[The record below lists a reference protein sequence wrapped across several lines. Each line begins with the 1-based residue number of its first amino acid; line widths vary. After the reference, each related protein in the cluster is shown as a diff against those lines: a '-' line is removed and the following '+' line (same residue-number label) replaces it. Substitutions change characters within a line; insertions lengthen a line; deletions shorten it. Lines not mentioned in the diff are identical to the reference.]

1 MGEQLV
7 LLGVSILGIGSG
19 LFAFKQIK
27 LERRV
32 EQLESVLQVF
42 MHATMHHVNELKEER
57 VNVHD

>member
-32 EQLESVLQVF
+32 EQLEDFIHVF
-42 MHATMHHVNELKEER
+42 THATMLHINELKEER